1 MGAVPAKPLYQ
12 KPEAVD
18 ITIVGG
24 EPQFTGFTGYDCSV
38 PICVQA
44 NAWEFEGGG
53 GFYRNV
59 EDFARNIKYVL
70 PLSGYQTEGYRE
82 GAGHGPSAIAT
93 CVDVRCPFFDEMVT
107 NNLGQTFQSGCG
119 FDPLFGTQIGYGN
132 VGGGSDGGD
141 TFADG
146 DTDETIGC
154 CLDVLTSAGRKYL
167 CRRCIGDQI
176 ELYNNYTCVMDGD
189 YVVLGS
195 TFTDYK
201 RTILNMALKGI
212 PTCVDAD
219 GDGVPDNGDP
229 DATPKTCA
237 ETIMDQADA
246 LRDACNAMTPFCKVE
261 NDPDNADYEG
271 FIINDVDSYTQ
282 VTTKRFRTC
291 GPTNYVPTPRQELKE
306 RPYVIQP
313 QPYRNKTSMDF
324 LCSIRA
330 WTEGDY
336 LDDGDLNENHPLI
349 GVGVEYDTRPDSI
362 GTTPNCQT
370 EDDCTGFPA
379 KRHVR
384 RNHANITYSVDTG
397 KWEYQPTVAGE
408 GIYFCPKGGSCVAP
422 DTCTCADGYAGYAC
436 NIPLCRHL
444 QKIDSDGN
452 SYVSSCLNGGICAS
466 KDDCHCIQ
474 TKSLMF
480 SKYPDSP
487 AGLTGY
493 AGADCSMPMCVQGFY
508 DPYCTN
514 LPEAPGGEGCFRCSN
529 AGNCTAPDTCT
540 CSEGWTGYD
549 CKTPICEV
557 VSSALTRSQLNT
569 VDEEKIAIFE
579 RDPCALFDET
589 PLIDESEEGYL
600 DQPLFWYTPEPWF
613 FGSIPIELKRG
624 NCTTPNVCTCL
635 CKIRYSFTLCNH
647 PNKGQASDE
656 KKNMYCR
663 GPFQDDLVGERN
675 ILAGDELFG
684 TRECFSG
691 YEGVVDQYDR
701 FMSCHMKIKEPN
713 GALEEHAVLLLVICS
728 ILVFVSIVSYVFLR
742 RRLKQIARRRKEQ
755 RRKSRRSSEESI
767 TK

>member
-1 MGAVPAKPLYQ
+1 MKQASLPKDLYTGLSGMITQDPDLSYRPRIMYGQYQVYGEGRWWQEERGDCVDNVIRGCFNNGTCVAPDTCQCAEGWSGFDCTTPICPLGCAHNGNCTLPGICSCELGWEGDDCMTATCAQDCVNGGRCVAPDTCQCVQYPMSFYDMAVPAKPPL
-12 KPEAVD
+12 PEAGGSRHHHRRWGAAIHGVHRLRLLRAD
-18 ITIVGG
+18 LRAGERVGVRG
-24 EPQFTGFTGYDCSV
+24 R
-38 PICVQA
+38 
-44 NAWEFEGGG
+44 WR
-53 GFYRNV
+53 FYRNV

-82 GAGHGPSAIAT
+82 GAGHGPSAIAS

-219 GDGVPDNGDP
+219 GDGTPDNGDP

-261 NDPDNADYEG
+261 DDPDNADYEG

-282 VTTKRFRTC
+282 VTTKRFRPC

-397 KWEYQPTVAGE
+397 KREYQPTVAGE
-408 GIYFCPKGGSCVAP
+408 GIYFCPKAAAALLPIPARALMATQGMPATFHCAVIFKKSTRMATVTCPRVSTEASAP
-422 DTCTCADGYAGYAC
+422 RRT
-436 NIPLCRHL
+436 
-444 QKIDSDGN
+444 
-452 SYVSSCLNGGICAS
+452 
-466 KDDCHCIQ
+466 
-474 TKSLMF
+474 
-480 SKYPDSP
+480 
-487 AGLTGY
+487 
-493 AGADCSMPMCVQGFY
+493 
-508 DPYCTN
+508 
-514 LPEAPGGEGCFRCSN
+514 
-529 AGNCTAPDTCT
+529 TA
-540 CSEGWTGYD
+540 
-549 CKTPICEV
+549 
-557 VSSALTRSQLNT
+557 
-569 VDEEKIAIFE
+569 IAFK
-579 RDPCALFDET
+579 P
-589 PLIDESEEGYL
+589 S
-600 DQPLFWYTPEPWF
+600 
-613 FGSIPIELKRG
+613 
-624 NCTTPNVCTCL
+624 
-635 CKIRYSFTLCNH
+635 H
-647 PNKGQASDE
+647 
-656 KKNMYCR
+656 
-663 GPFQDDLVGERN
+663 
-675 ILAGDELFG
+675 
-684 TRECFSG
+684 
-691 YEGVVDQYDR
+691 
-701 FMSCHMKIKEPN
+701 
-713 GALEEHAVLLLVICS
+713 
-728 ILVFVSIVSYVFLR
+728 
-742 RRLKQIARRRKEQ
+742 
-755 RRKSRRSSEESI
+755 
-767 TK
+767 